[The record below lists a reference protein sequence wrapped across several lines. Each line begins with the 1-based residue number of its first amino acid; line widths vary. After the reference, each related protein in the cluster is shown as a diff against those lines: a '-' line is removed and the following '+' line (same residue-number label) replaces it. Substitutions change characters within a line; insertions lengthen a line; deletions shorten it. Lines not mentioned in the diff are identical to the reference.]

1 MPYEMHNVIP
11 NMITTL
17 LILPVAPIPILV
29 HLPLPL
35 HLPNV
40 STLQTSPT
48 LNDSCLRRMKDVI
61 SATILSQDIL
71 LTRTSV
77 MSLMGPTMFL
87 LCRPLLTQLNAAD
100 VAAPIIMSPPL
111 LLVRMRLVPAPLFIL
126 SLLSCQASPI
136 LSHTMPPTTPTWSR
150 ALTMPMNMTM

>member
-1 MPYEMHNVIP
+1 MPYEMHNIIP
-11 NMITTL
+11 NVITTL

-40 STLQTSPT
+40 STLQTSLT

-61 SATILSQDIL
+61 SATILLQDIVL
-71 LTRTSV
+71 MRTSV
-77 MSLMGPTMFL
+77 ISLMDPTTFL
-87 LCRPLLTQLNAAD
+87 LRRPLLTQPDTAG
-100 VAAPIIMSPPL
+100 VATPIITLPPL
-111 LLVRMRLVPAPLFIL
+111 LLVRMRLTPALLFVL

-136 LSHTMPPTTPTWSR
+136 LLHTMPPTTPMWSW
-150 ALTMPMNMTM
+150 ALMMPMNLTM

>member
-1 MPYEMHNVIP
+1 MPYETHNVIP
-11 NMITTL
+11 NVITTL
-17 LILPVAPIPILV
+17 LIFPVTLIPILM

-61 SATILSQDIL
+61 SAAVLSQDIVL
-71 LTRTSV
+71 MRTSV
-77 MSLMGPTMFL
+77 ISLMDPTTFL
-87 LCRPLLTQLNAAD
+87 LCRPLLTQLDAAD
-100 VAAPIIMSPPL
+100 VAAPIITSPPL
-111 LLVRMRLVPAPLFIL
+111 LLVRMRLIPAPLFIL

-136 LSHTMPPTTPTWSR
+136 LSHTMPPTTPMWSW
-150 ALTMPMNMTM
+150 ALTMPMNLTM

>member
-40 STLQTSPT
+40 STLQTSLT

-61 SATILSQDIL
+61 SATILLQDIVL
-71 LTRTSV
+71 MRTSV
-77 MSLMGPTMFL
+77 ISLMDPTTLL
-87 LCRPLLTQLNAAD
+87 LCRPLLTQPDTAD
-100 VAAPIIMSPPL
+100 MVAPIITLPPL
-111 LLVRMRLVPAPLFIL
+111 LLVRMRLVPAPSFIL

-136 LSHTMPPTTPTWSR
+136 LSHSMLPTTPMWSR
-150 ALTMPMNMTM
+150 ALTMPMNLTM